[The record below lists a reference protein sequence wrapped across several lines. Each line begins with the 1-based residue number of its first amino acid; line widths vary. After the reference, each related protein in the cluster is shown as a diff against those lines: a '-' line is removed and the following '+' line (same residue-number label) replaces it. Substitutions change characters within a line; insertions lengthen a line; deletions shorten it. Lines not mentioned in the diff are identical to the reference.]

1 MGSALRV
8 EGIRF
13 GRRRVCGLTLRAG
26 YITFWEQKTSVVNK
40 ILIEVIHRSL
50 LSHHFRLS
58 RTRVR
63 IKESIVAKTS
73 TRSRKFKAILA
84 GGIVLG
90 VGAAVTLAAWTDQ
103 EWAEGIFGAGDF
115 NVEGSTTGAE
125 DSFDDHTSSDG
136 AAELS
141 FELPASDNL
150 SPGDAVAAPF
160 VLRLDEATTYDAT
173 VDLTSAAG
181 TGDNASNLTYGIVQ
195 VANAGACEVGAT
207 GTQIV
212 PSGTA
217 LTATTGKQGFNLAAG
232 ADGAAGAPVTLC
244 FTVTAG
250 DDLTEGDAA
259 TAQWQFTATS
269 AE

>member
-1 MGSALRV
+1 MTTEA
-8 EGIRF
+8 
-13 GRRRVCGLTLRAG
+13 
-26 YITFWEQKTSVVNK
+26 
-40 ILIEVIHRSL
+40 
-50 LSHHFRLS
+50 
-58 RTRVR
+58 
-63 IKESIVAKTS
+63 

-90 VGAAVTLAAWTDQ
+90 VGAAVTLAAWTDD
-103 EWAEGIFGAGDF
+103 EWAEGVFGAGTF

-125 DSFDDHTSSDG
+125 DSFSDHTSSNG

-150 SPGDAVAAPF
+150 SPGDSVAAPF
-160 VLRLDEATTYDAT
+160 VLRLGKGTTYDAT

-195 VANAGACEVGAT
+195 VGNAGACTVGAT

-217 LTATTGKQGFNLAAG
+217 LSSTTGKQGFDLTAGEGDAAG
-232 ADGAAGAPVTLC
+232 AQVTLC

-250 DDLTEGDAA
+250 DDLTEGGNA

>member
-1 MGSALRV
+1 M
-8 EGIRF
+8 
-13 GRRRVCGLTLRAG
+13 LRAG
-26 YITFWEQKTSVVNK
+26 YITFWEQKTFVVNK
-40 ILIEVIHRSL
+40 IVIEVIHRSL
-50 LSHHFRLS
+50 LSHYFRLS

-63 IKESIVAKTS
+63 IKESTVAKTS

-115 NVEGSTTGAE
+115 NVEGSTDGTN
-125 DSFDDHTSSDG
+125 FDDHTSSDG
-136 AAELS
+136 AASLS

-181 TGDNASNLTYGIVQ
+181 TGDNASHLTYGIVQ

-217 LTATTGKQGFNLAAG
+217 LSATTGKQGFNLAAG
-232 ADGAAGAPVTLC
+232 ADGAAGASVTLC